1 MKINSLL
8 LIISLFLTLSACAN
22 TPAERPQ
29 TLLGSRPF
37 LPVEV
42 QIIGDN
48 TGYLPEFPVSG
59 DSGLYR
65 AYIQATRNQRYQVRV
80 SNNSDQR
87 VGLVIAVDGRN
98 IISGEKSYLR
108 NSERMY
114 ILNPRTS
121 GEYEGWRSSQN
132 QVNRFY
138 FTDAADSYA
147 AAWGD
152 ESAMGVIA
160 VAVYAEQPRP
170 PVAPMTDLMK
180 SDSAAAA
187 PEAKGRAKMES
198 EAGTGYGER
207 QYSPTTLVNF
217 EPQPTTME
225 KVFLKYEWRENLCK
239 KRILEAC
246 QETQPPKNRFWPDGN
261 SGYAPPPPRRR
272 Y

>member
-1 MKINSLL
+1 MVKYYLLLIASLL
-8 LIISLFLTLSACAN
+8 LALSACAN
-22 TPAERPQ
+22 SPDTKQKIFGVRPY
-29 TLLGSRPF
+29 
-37 LPVEV
+37 LPVAV
-42 QIIGDN
+42 QVIGDN
-48 TGYLPEFPVSG
+48 SGSLPEYPVNDDGNS
-59 DSGLYR
+59 YR
-65 AYIQATRNQRYQVRV
+65 AYVQANRDERYRVKV

-98 IISGEKSYLR
+98 IISGQKSYLQ
-108 NSERMY
+108 NTERMY
-114 ILNPRTS
+114 ILNPHTS

-138 FTDAADSYA
+138 FTESADSYA

-152 ESAMGVIA
+152 TSAMGVIA

-170 PVAPMTDLMK
+170 PVAPMTDMLNK
-180 SDSAAAA
+180 GSAAAA
-187 PEAKGRAKMES
+187 PEAKGRARMES
-198 EAGTGYGER
+198 EAGTGYGENR
-207 QYSPTTLVNF
+207 YSPTAIVNF

-225 KVFLKYEWRENLCK
+225 KVFLKYEWRETLCK

-246 QETQPPKNRFWPDGN
+246 QEGQSPHNRFWPDDN